1 MTMFAFFVS
10 FSFLLKIFRSGRT
23 LQFYLA
29 NNNNVNHRYV
39 DTANVKIMSIK
50 Q

>member
-1 MTMFAFFVS
+1 MFVTQVRK
-10 FSFLLKIFRSGRT
+10 LFRSGRT

-29 NNNNVNHRYV
+29 NNDNVT

>member
-29 NNNNVNHRYV
+29 NNNNVNHGYGQC
-39 DTANVKIMSIK
+39 DNYEY
-50 Q
+50 